1 MAYRADLG
9 APCAFDPVAFTGPE
23 SNSTALAIV
32 ALRTLAVPTSPV
44 DWSDGIEWL
53 QDNRQEPGGWGFFP
67 GDPVDPNSTALGMQ
81 ALVTP
86 TDRSVYSSAAST
98 LGTFQLACDSEADP
112 GAFEVS
118 FAPGAGDLIAT
129 TQAVAVL
136 ALDANTE
143 PDEAPADDAGLV
155 APTAP
160 CVAVADVLQPPRSS
174 PIRLA
179 IPWARIP
186 PELIQRLQPNQ
197 RNSPL
202 QGDRRC
208 RMRAE

>member
-1 MAYRADLG
+1 
-9 APCAFDPVAFTGPE
+9 
-23 SNSTALAIV
+23 
-32 ALRTLAVPTSPV
+32 
-44 DWSDGIEWL
+44 
-53 QDNRQEPGGWGFFP
+53 
-67 GDPVDPNSTALGMQ
+67 MQ

-112 GAFEVS
+112 GALEVS

-160 CVAVADVLQPPRSS
+160 CVAVADVLQPDETTTTIITDPTGNPLGPDS
-174 PIRLA
+174 PGTDPTTTTQPA
-179 IPWARIP
+179 
-186 PELIQRLQPNQ
+186 ELSIA
-197 RNSPL
+197 
-202 QGDRRC
+202 G
-208 RMRAE
+208 